1 MHPFLGKRRGFT
13 LIELLVV
20 IAIIAILIAL
30 LLPAVQQA
38 REAARRTQC
47 KNNLKQ
53 FGVAMHNY
61 HDTNKSFPSGWIQ
74 QPTATA
80 SSVSSWDPGWGWGA
94 LILPYLEQGNLH
106 EKLGV
111 TTIEFDLVDG
121 TDDGTAN
128 PTPETETVLAAFRC
142 PSDPGADLNT
152 NRGGHA
158 TSSYI
163 GVNGSTTPHNFN
175 PGNGMFWCNSRVRM
189 RDIEDGTSQ
198 TFMLG
203 EIYRDEPER
212 RGGIWAGYYV
222 TQKYGGV
229 VYGMRNDPGDV
240 INGTNV
246 FTFSSKHPGGA
257 QFLAVD
263 GSSHFVSENIDGT
276 TYERLG
282 HRKDGQV
289 VQFP

>member
-1 MHPFLGKRRGFT
+1 MYPFLGKKRGFT

-61 HDTNKSFPSGWIQ
+61 HDIHKSFPSGWM
-74 QPTATA
+74 QPPTST
-80 SSVSSWDPGWGWGA
+80 SSGTWDAGWAWGA
-94 LILPYLEQGNLH
+94 LILPFIEQGNLH
-106 EKLGV
+106 ERMGV
-111 TTIEFDLVDG
+111 ATVEFDMVDG

-128 PTPETETVLAAFRC
+128 PTPETETVLSTFRC
-142 PSDPGADLNT
+142 PSDPGGDLNS

-158 TSSYI
+158 VSNYM
-163 GVNGSTTPHNFN
+163 GVFGPGGLHNFN
-175 PGNGMFWCNSRVRM
+175 PGLGLFWCNSRVRM
-189 RDIEDGTSQ
+189 RDIEDGTTQ
-198 TFMLG
+198 TFMIG
-203 EIYRDEPER
+203 EINRDEPER
-212 RGGIWAGYYV
+212 RGGIWAGYF
-222 TQKYGGV
+222 TTGKYGGLV
-229 VYGMRNDPGDV
+229 SATDNTADYV

-282 HRKDGQV
+282 NRKDGLV
-289 VQFP
+289 VEFP